1 VNTILQHR
9 TDHTTDTHTWGP
21 CWLIFRQRTKSELC
35 LSSCLLDPA
44 LRERFVFC
52 HAANAAGLSQVVLL
66 KHLEKTTA
74 DLFETHKTFEDARH
88 TLGAEPEHV
97 RSDAVPQADA

>member
-1 VNTILQHR
+1 ML
-9 TDHTTDTHTWGP
+9 
-21 CWLIFRQRTKSELC
+21 
-35 LSSCLLDPA
+35 
-44 LRERFVFC
+44 FC

-88 TLGAEPEHV
+88 TLGAEPENV
-97 RSDAVPQADA
+97 RSDAVPQADGALSTSNALASCWHEIDVPISA